1 MGSWRQVSWAWWV
14 LGGRVSTNKGWTCD
28 EWKQITGIDQPV
40 VFKEEHAL
48 REGIKQNYPSQIIL
62 GVPVSEG
69 LTEGIS
75 TSQMTEIISETPI
88 EEATIGLLSPSYVD
102 GM

>member
-1 MGSWRQVSWAWWV
+1 M
-14 LGGRVSTNKGWTCD
+14 
-28 EWKQITGIDQPV
+28 
-40 VFKEEHAL
+40 VFKEEHGL